1 MTSMSLE
8 INEVVRLLEDIPSE
22 GLCSGSLGVIVA
34 VFSEPEEAYEVEFCD
49 EEGVTVAQ
57 LALRSSQFEVVK

>member
-1 MTSMSLE
+1 MSLE

>member
-1 MTSMSLE
+1 MSLE
-8 INEVVRLLEDIPSE
+8 INEVVRLVEDIPSE

>member
-1 MTSMSLE
+1 MSLE

-34 VFSEPEEAYEVEFCD
+34 VFSKPEEAYEVEFCD